1 MALSTTI
8 PIRSRAVSR
17 RDHVLNLLPPLTVVN
32 REEAT
37 AHDRLF
43 SDDPPPRKY
52 AANFPSKVL
61 RHLGAWTFYSAPTK
75 GELALLDKSMYDLDK
90 NKEKLDRTD
99 GEEKIGNKNTEKHSH
114 YTNDI
119 KSGPEVRGSE
129 TLVERREKVM
139 KQTMK
144 DAKEKQKQKSKIKE
158 EKNSSVSTQ
167 STKKISSVPN
177 STEKTVQAA
186 AANRVNKVEDDKSTI
201 KKKSRKI
208 PVHRKQQTTANSNGK
223 LLESHVKKEINLK
236 KLRGKVLGGADTGT
250 EANVDTLSVEGHH
263 MSVPVHND
271 QQVNYKEGT
280 GNIEK
285 AGNLE
290 GSIKQTRTERKQSKF
305 KKRISSLNRSS
316 EIRKSENVDS
326 EEKQQKKVKRSVI
339 KIPLQ
344 ENDSSEEGEN
354 NNRTITPLTDDV
366 KLNNKADS
374 LPDFEEQLQNLP
386 KPEVTSEKQS

>member
-1 MALSTTI
+1 MALSTTT

-43 SDDPPPRKY
+43 LDDPPPRKY

-61 RHLGAWTFYSAPTK
+61 RHLGAWTFYSSPTK

-99 GEEKIGNKNTEKHSH
+99 GEKKIGNKNTEKQSH

-119 KSGPEVRGSE
+119 KSGPEVRGGE
-129 TLVERREKVM
+129 TLGERREKVM

-158 EKNSSVSTQ
+158 EKKSSVSTE

-186 AANRVNKVEDDKSTI
+186 AANKVNKVEDDKSTF

-208 PVHRKQQTTANSNGK
+208 PVHRKKQTTANSNGK
-223 LLESHVKKEINLK
+223 LLESHVKNEINLK

-250 EANVDTLSVEGHH
+250 EANVDALSVEGHH

-271 QQVNYKEGT
+271 QQVKEGT
-280 GNIEK
+280 GNVEK
-285 AGNLE
+285 AGNLGGSMKQKITE
-290 GSIKQTRTERKQSKF
+290 GKQSKF
-305 KKRISSLNRSS
+305 KKRINSLNRSS
-316 EIRKSENVDS
+316 DIRKSENVDS
-326 EEKQQKKVKRSVI
+326 EIKQQKKVKRSVI

-344 ENDSSEEGEN
+344 ESDSSEEGEN

-374 LPDFEEQLQNLP
+374 LPDSEE
-386 KPEVTSEKQS
+386 

>member
-1 MALSTTI
+1 MALSTTT

-52 AANFPSKVL
+52 AANSPSKVL

-129 TLVERREKVM
+129 TLKERKVKVM

-158 EKNSSVSTQ
+158 EKNSSVSVQ
-167 STKKISSVPN
+167 STKKISNVPN
-177 STEKTVQAA
+177 STEKIVQATK
-186 AANRVNKVEDDKSTI
+186 ANKVNKVEDDKSTI

-208 PVHRKQQTTANSNGK
+208 PVHRKQQTTASSNGK
-223 LLESHVKKEINLK
+223 LLESHVKNEINLK

-271 QQVNYKEGT
+271 QQLKEGT

-290 GSIKQTRTERKQSKF
+290 GSIKQKRTERKQSKF

-326 EEKQQKKVKRSVI
+326 EEKQQEKVKRSVI

-374 LPDFEEQLQNLP
+374 LPDSEEQLQNLP
-386 KPEVTSEKQS
+386 KPELTSEKQS

>member
-1 MALSTTI
+1 MALSTTT

-186 AANRVNKVEDDKSTI
+186 AANKVNKVEDDKSTF

-223 LLESHVKKEINLK
+223 LLESHVKNEINLK

-250 EANVDTLSVEGHH
+250 EANFDALSVEGHH

-271 QQVNYKEGT
+271 QQVKEGT

-285 AGNLE
+285 AGNLGGSMKQKITE
-290 GSIKQTRTERKQSKF
+290 GKQSKF
-305 KKRISSLNRSS
+305 KKRINSLNRSS
-316 EIRKSENVDS
+316 DIRKSENVDS
-326 EEKQQKKVKRSVI
+326 EIKQQKKVKRSVI

>member
-1 MALSTTI
+1 MALSTTTS
-8 PIRSRAVSR
+8 IRSRAVSR

-119 KSGPEVRGSE
+119 KSGPEVRGGE
-129 TLVERREKVM
+129 TLKERKVKVM

-158 EKNSSVSTQ
+158 EKNSSVSMQ
-167 STKKISSVPN
+167 STKKISNVPN
-177 STEKTVQAA
+177 STEKTVQAT
-186 AANRVNKVEDDKSTI
+186 AANKVNRVEDDKSTI

-208 PVHRKQQTTANSNGK
+208 PVHRKQQTTVNSNGK
-223 LLESHVKKEINLK
+223 LLESHVKNEINLK

-271 QQVNYKEGT
+271 QQVKEGT
-280 GNIEK
+280 GNIKK

-290 GSIKQTRTERKQSKF
+290 GSIKQKRTEGKQSKF

-374 LPDFEEQLQNLP
+374 LPDSEEQLQNLP

>member
-1 MALSTTI
+1 MALSTTT

-99 GEEKIGNKNTEKHSH
+99 GEEKIGNKNTEKRSH

-119 KSGPEVRGSE
+119 KSGPEVRGGE
-129 TLVERREKVM
+129 TLKERREKVM

-177 STEKTVQAA
+177 STEKTVQATK
-186 AANRVNKVEDDKSTI
+186 ANKVNKVEDDKSTI

-223 LLESHVKKEINLK
+223 LLESHVKNEINLK

-250 EANVDTLSVEGHH
+250 DANVDTLSVEGHH

-271 QQVNYKEGT
+271 QQVKEGT

-285 AGNLE
+285 AGNPE
-290 GSIKQTRTERKQSKF
+290 GSIKQKRTEGKQSKF

-366 KLNNKADS
+366 KLNNKAYS
-374 LPDFEEQLQNLP
+374 LPESEEQLQNLP

>member
-1 MALSTTI
+1 MALSTTT

-119 KSGPEVRGSE
+119 KSGPEVRGGE
-129 TLVERREKVM
+129 TLKERREK
-139 KQTMK
+139 TMK
-144 DAKEKQKQKSKIKE
+144 DAKEKHKQKSKIKE

-167 STKKISSVPN
+167 STKKISSVQN
-177 STEKTVQAA
+177 STEKTVQAT
-186 AANRVNKVEDDKSTI
+186 AANKVNKVEDDKSTI

-223 LLESHVKKEINLK
+223 LFESHVKNEINLK

-271 QQVNYKEGT
+271 QQVKEGT

-285 AGNLE
+285 SGNLE
-290 GSIKQTRTERKQSKF
+290 GSIKQKRTERKQSKF

-316 EIRKSENVDS
+316 EISESENVDS

-374 LPDFEEQLQNLP
+374 LPDSEEQLQNLP

>member
-43 SDDPPPRKY
+43 LDDPPPRKY

-167 STKKISSVPN
+167 STKKISNVLN
-177 STEKTVQAA
+177 SAEKTVQAA
-186 AANRVNKVEDDKSTI
+186 AANKVNKVKDDKSTI

-208 PVHRKQQTTANSNGK
+208 PVHRKQQTTANTNGK
-223 LLESHVKKEINLK
+223 LLESHVKNEINLK

-250 EANVDTLSVEGHH
+250 EANFDALSVEGHH

-271 QQVNYKEGT
+271 QQVKEGT

-285 AGNLE
+285 AGNLGGSMKQKITE
-290 GSIKQTRTERKQSKF
+290 GKQSKF
-305 KKRISSLNRSS
+305 KKRINSLNRSS
-316 EIRKSENVDS
+316 DIRKSENVDS
-326 EEKQQKKVKRSVI
+326 EIKQQKKVKRSVI

>member
-61 RHLGAWTFYSAPTK
+61 RHLGAWTFYSSPTK

-119 KSGPEVRGSE
+119 KSGPEVRGGE
-129 TLVERREKVM
+129 TLKERREKVM

-144 DAKEKQKQKSKIKE
+144 DTKEKQKQKSKIKE
-158 EKNSSVSTQ
+158 EKNSSVSIQ

-177 STEKTVQAA
+177 STEKTVQEA
-186 AANRVNKVEDDKSTI
+186 AANKVNKVEDDKSTI

-223 LLESHVKKEINLK
+223 LLESHVKNEINLK

-271 QQVNYKEGT
+271 QQVKEGT

-285 AGNLE
+285 AGNLG
-290 GSIKQTRTERKQSKF
+290 GSMKQKRTEGKQSKF
-305 KKRISSLNRSS
+305 KKRIRSLNWSS
-316 EIRKSENVDS
+316 DIRKSENVDS
-326 EEKQQKKVKRSVI
+326 EVKQQKKAKRSVI

-386 KPEVTSEKQS
+386 KAEVTSEKQS

>member
-99 GEEKIGNKNTEKHSH
+99 GEEKIGNKNTVKHSH

-167 STKKISSVPN
+167 STKKISNVLN
-177 STEKTVQAA
+177 SAEKTVQAA
-186 AANRVNKVEDDKSTI
+186 AANKVNKVEDDKSTI

-208 PVHRKQQTTANSNGK
+208 PVHRKQQTTANTNGK
-223 LLESHVKKEINLK
+223 LLESHVKNEINLK

-271 QQVNYKEGT
+271 QQVKEGT

-285 AGNLE
+285 AGNL
-290 GSIKQTRTERKQSKF
+290 GGFIKQKRTEGKQSKF

-316 EIRKSENVDS
+316 DIRKSENVDS
-326 EEKQQKKVKRSVI
+326 EVKQQKKVKRSVI

>member
-1 MALSTTI
+1 MALSTTT

-43 SDDPPPRKY
+43 LDDPPPRKY

-61 RHLGAWTFYSAPTK
+61 RHLGAWTFYSSPTK

-99 GEEKIGNKNTEKHSH
+99 GEKKIGNKNTEKQSH

-119 KSGPEVRGSE
+119 KSGPEVRGGE
-129 TLVERREKVM
+129 TLGERREKVM

-158 EKNSSVSTQ
+158 EKNSSVSKQ

-186 AANRVNKVEDDKSTI
+186 AANKVNKVEDDKSTF

-208 PVHRKQQTTANSNGK
+208 PVHRKKQTTANSNGK
-223 LLESHVKKEINLK
+223 LLESHVKNEINLK

-250 EANVDTLSVEGHH
+250 EANFDALSVEGHH

-271 QQVNYKEGT
+271 QQVKEGT
-280 GNIEK
+280 GNVEK
-285 AGNLE
+285 AGNLGGSMKQKITE
-290 GSIKQTRTERKQSKF
+290 GKQSKF
-305 KKRISSLNRSS
+305 KKRINSLNRSS
-316 EIRKSENVDS
+316 DIRKSENVDS
-326 EEKQQKKVKRSVI
+326 EIKQQKKVKRSVI

-344 ENDSSEEGEN
+344 ESDSSEEGEN

>member
-1 MALSTTI
+1 MALSTTT

-61 RHLGAWTFYSAPTK
+61 RHLGAWTFYSSPTK

-99 GEEKIGNKNTEKHSH
+99 GEKKIGNKNTEKHFH

-119 KSGPEVRGSE
+119 KSGPEVRGGE
-129 TLVERREKVM
+129 TLGERREKVM

-144 DAKEKQKQKSKIKE
+144 DAKEKQKQKSKVKE
-158 EKNSSVSTQ
+158 EKKSSVSTE

-186 AANRVNKVEDDKSTI
+186 AANKVNKVEDDKSTF

-208 PVHRKQQTTANSNGK
+208 PVHRKKQTTANSNGK
-223 LLESHVKKEINLK
+223 LLESHVKNEINLK

-250 EANVDTLSVEGHH
+250 EANFDALSVEGHH

-271 QQVNYKEGT
+271 QQVKEGT

-285 AGNLE
+285 AGNLGGSMKQKITE
-290 GSIKQTRTERKQSKF
+290 GKQSKF
-305 KKRISSLNRSS
+305 KKRINSLNRSS
-316 EIRKSENVDS
+316 DIRKSENVDS
-326 EEKQQKKVKRSVI
+326 EIKQQKKVKRSVI

-386 KPEVTSEKQS
+386 KPEVKSEKQS

>member
-1 MALSTTI
+1 ML
-8 PIRSRAVSR
+8 
-17 RDHVLNLLPPLTVVN
+17 
-32 REEAT
+32 
-37 AHDRLF
+37 
-43 SDDPPPRKY
+43 
-52 AANFPSKVL
+52 
-61 RHLGAWTFYSAPTK
+61 PTK

-90 NKEKLDRTD
+90 SKEKLDRTD

-119 KSGPEVRGSE
+119 KSGPEVRGGE
-129 TLVERREKVM
+129 TLKERKVKVM

-158 EKNSSVSTQ
+158 EKNSSVSMQ
-167 STKKISSVPN
+167 STKKISNVPN
-177 STEKTVQAA
+177 SKEKTVQAT
-186 AANRVNKVEDDKSTI
+186 AANKVNRVEDDKSTI

-223 LLESHVKKEINLK
+223 LLESHVKNEINLK

-271 QQVNYKEGT
+271 QQVKEGT
-280 GNIEK
+280 GNIKK

-290 GSIKQTRTERKQSKF
+290 GSIKQKRTEGKQSKF

-326 EEKQQKKVKRSVI
+326 EVKQQKKVKRSVI

>member
-1 MALSTTI
+1 MALSTTT

-90 NKEKLDRTD
+90 SKEKLDRTD

-119 KSGPEVRGSE
+119 KSGPEVRGGE
-129 TLVERREKVM
+129 TLKERKVKVM

-158 EKNSSVSTQ
+158 EKNSSVSIQ
-167 STKKISSVPN
+167 STKKISNVPN
-177 STEKTVQAA
+177 STEKTVQATK
-186 AANRVNKVEDDKSTI
+186 ANKVNKVEDDKSTI

-223 LLESHVKKEINLK
+223 LLESHVKNEINLK

-271 QQVNYKEGT
+271 LQVKEGT
-280 GNIEK
+280 GSIEK

-290 GSIKQTRTERKQSKF
+290 GSIKQKRTEGKQSKF

>member
-1 MALSTTI
+1 MALSTTTS
-8 PIRSRAVSR
+8 IRSRAVSR

-90 NKEKLDRTD
+90 SKEKLDRTD

-119 KSGPEVRGSE
+119 KSGPEVRGGE
-129 TLVERREKVM
+129 TLKERKVKVM

-158 EKNSSVSTQ
+158 EKNSSVSMQ
-167 STKKISSVPN
+167 STKKISNVPN
-177 STEKTVQAA
+177 STEKTVQAT
-186 AANRVNKVEDDKSTI
+186 AANKVNKVEDDKSTI

-223 LLESHVKKEINLK
+223 LLESHVKNEINLK

-271 QQVNYKEGT
+271 QQVKEGT
-280 GNIEK
+280 GSIEK

-290 GSIKQTRTERKQSKF
+290 GSIKQKRTEGKQSKF
-305 KKRISSLNRSS
+305 KKGISSLNRSS

>member
-1 MALSTTI
+1 MALSTTTS
-8 PIRSRAVSR
+8 IRSRAVSR

-90 NKEKLDRTD
+90 SKEKLDRTD

-119 KSGPEVRGSE
+119 KSGPEVRGGE
-129 TLVERREKVM
+129 TLKERKVKVM

-144 DAKEKQKQKSKIKE
+144 DAKQKQKQKSKIKE
-158 EKNSSVSTQ
+158 EKNSSVSMQ
-167 STKKISSVPN
+167 STKKISNVPN
-177 STEKTVQAA
+177 STEKTVQAT
-186 AANRVNKVEDDKSTI
+186 AANKVNRVEDDKSTI

-223 LLESHVKKEINLK
+223 LLESHVKNEINLK

-271 QQVNYKEGT
+271 QQVKEGT
-280 GNIEK
+280 GSIEK

-290 GSIKQTRTERKQSKF
+290 GSIKQKRTEGKQSKF

>member
-167 STKKISSVPN
+167 STKKISNVLN
-177 STEKTVQAA
+177 SAEKTVQAA
-186 AANRVNKVEDDKSTI
+186 AANKVNKVKDDKSTI

-208 PVHRKQQTTANSNGK
+208 PVHRKQQTTAHSNGK
-223 LLESHVKKEINLK
+223 LLESHVKNEINLK

-250 EANVDTLSVEGHH
+250 EANVDALSVEGHH

-271 QQVNYKEGT
+271 QQVKDGT

-290 GSIKQTRTERKQSKF
+290 GSIKQKRTEGKQSKF

-316 EIRKSENVDS
+316 DIRKSENVDS
-326 EEKQQKKVKRSVI
+326 EVKQQKKVKRSVI

-374 LPDFEEQLQNLP
+374 LPDSEEQLQNLP
-386 KPEVTSEKQS
+386 KPEVTSEQS

>member
-1 MALSTTI
+1 MALSTTTS
-8 PIRSRAVSR
+8 IRSRAVSR

-90 NKEKLDRTD
+90 SKEKLDRTD

-119 KSGPEVRGSE
+119 KSGPEVRGGE
-129 TLVERREKVM
+129 TLKERKVKVM

-158 EKNSSVSTQ
+158 EKNSSVSMQ
-167 STKKISSVPN
+167 STKKISNVPN
-177 STEKTVQAA
+177 STEKTVQAT
-186 AANRVNKVEDDKSTI
+186 AANKVNKVEDDKSTI

-223 LLESHVKKEINLK
+223 LLESHVKNEINLK

-271 QQVNYKEGT
+271 QQVKEGT

-285 AGNLE
+285 AGNLG
-290 GSIKQTRTERKQSKF
+290 GSMKQKRTEGKQSKF
-305 KKRISSLNRSS
+305 KKRINSLNRSS

-374 LPDFEEQLQNLP
+374 LPDSEEQLQNMP
-386 KPEVTSEKQS
+386 KPEVTSEQS

>member
-1 MALSTTI
+1 MALSTTT

-167 STKKISSVPN
+167 STKKISNVLN
-177 STEKTVQAA
+177 SAEKTVQAA
-186 AANRVNKVEDDKSTI
+186 AANKVNKVKDDKSTI

-208 PVHRKQQTTANSNGK
+208 PVHRKQQTTANTNGK
-223 LLESHVKKEINLK
+223 LLESHVKNEINLK

-250 EANVDTLSVEGHH
+250 EANFDALSVEGHH

-271 QQVNYKEGT
+271 QQVKEGT

-285 AGNLE
+285 AGNLG
-290 GSIKQTRTERKQSKF
+290 GSMKQKITVGKQSKF
-305 KKRISSLNRSS
+305 KKRINSLNRSS
-316 EIRKSENVDS
+316 DIRKSENVDS
-326 EEKQQKKVKRSVI
+326 EIKQQKKVKRSVI

>member
-1 MALSTTI
+1 MALSTTT

-37 AHDRLF
+37 THDRLF

-61 RHLGAWTFYSAPTK
+61 RHLGAWTFYSSPTK

-99 GEEKIGNKNTEKHSH
+99 GEKKIGNKNTEKHFH

-119 KSGPEVRGSE
+119 KSGPEVRGGE
-129 TLVERREKVM
+129 TLGERREKVM

-144 DAKEKQKQKSKIKE
+144 DAKEKQKQKSKVKE
-158 EKNSSVSTQ
+158 EKKSSVSTE

-208 PVHRKQQTTANSNGK
+208 PVHRKQQTTANTNGK
-223 LLESHVKKEINLK
+223 LLESHVKNEINLK

-250 EANVDTLSVEGHH
+250 EANVDALSVEGHH
-263 MSVPVHND
+263 MSVPVRND
-271 QQVNYKEGT
+271 QQVKEGT

-285 AGNLE
+285 AGNLGGSMKQKITE
-290 GSIKQTRTERKQSKF
+290 GKQSKF
-305 KKRISSLNRSS
+305 KKRINSLNRSS
-316 EIRKSENVDS
+316 DIRKSENVDS
-326 EEKQQKKVKRSVI
+326 EIKQQKKVKRSVI

-386 KPEVTSEKQS
+386 KPEVKSEKQS

>member
-167 STKKISSVPN
+167 STKKISNVLN
-177 STEKTVQAA
+177 SAEKTVQAA
-186 AANRVNKVEDDKSTI
+186 AANKVNKVKDDKSTI

-223 LLESHVKKEINLK
+223 LLESHVKNEINLK

-271 QQVNYKEGT
+271 QQVKEGT

-285 AGNLE
+285 AGNLG
-290 GSIKQTRTERKQSKF
+290 GSMKQKRTEGKQSKF
-305 KKRISSLNRSS
+305 KKRIRSLNWSS
-316 EIRKSENVDS
+316 DIRKSENVDS

-386 KPEVTSEKQS
+386 KAEVTSEKQS

>member
-167 STKKISSVPN
+167 STKKISNVLN
-177 STEKTVQAA
+177 SAEKTVQAA
-186 AANRVNKVEDDKSTI
+186 AANKVNKVKDDKSTI

-208 PVHRKQQTTANSNGK
+208 PVHRKQQTTANTNGK
-223 LLESHVKKEINLK
+223 LLESHVKNEINLK

-271 QQVNYKEGT
+271 QQVKEGT

-285 AGNLE
+285 AGNLG
-290 GSIKQTRTERKQSKF
+290 GSMKQKRTEGKQSKF
-305 KKRISSLNRSS
+305 KKRIRSLNWSS
-316 EIRKSENVDS
+316 DIRKSENVDS
-326 EEKQQKKVKRSVI
+326 EVKQQKKAKRSVI

-386 KPEVTSEKQS
+386 KAEVTSEKQS

>member
-1 MALSTTI
+1 MALSTTTS
-8 PIRSRAVSR
+8 IRSRAVSR

-119 KSGPEVRGSE
+119 KSGPEVRGGE
-129 TLVERREKVM
+129 TLKERKVKVM

-158 EKNSSVSTQ
+158 EKNSSVSIQ
-167 STKKISSVPN
+167 STKKISNVPN
-177 STEKTVQAA
+177 STEKTVQATK
-186 AANRVNKVEDDKSTI
+186 ANKVNKVEDDKSTI

-223 LLESHVKKEINLK
+223 LLESHVKNEINLK

-271 QQVNYKEGT
+271 QQVKEGT
-280 GNIEK
+280 GNIKK

-290 GSIKQTRTERKQSKF
+290 GSIKQKRTEGKQSKF

-326 EEKQQKKVKRSVI
+326 EVKQQKKVKRSVI

>member
-1 MALSTTI
+1 MALSTTT

-129 TLVERREKVM
+129 TLGERREKVM

-158 EKNSSVSTQ
+158 EKNSSVSIQ
-167 STKKISSVPN
+167 STKKISNVPN

-186 AANRVNKVEDDKSTI
+186 AANKVNKVEDDKSTI

-208 PVHRKQQTTANSNGK
+208 PVHRKQQTTANTNGK
-223 LLESHVKKEINLK
+223 LFESHVKNEINLK

-250 EANVDTLSVEGHH
+250 EANVDALSVEGHH

-271 QQVNYKEGT
+271 QQVKEGT

-285 AGNLE
+285 AGNLG
-290 GSIKQTRTERKQSKF
+290 GSMKQKRTEGKQSKF
-305 KKRISSLNRSS
+305 KKRISSLNSS

-344 ENDSSEEGEN
+344 ENDSLEEGEN

>member
-1 MALSTTI
+1 MALSTTTS
-8 PIRSRAVSR
+8 IRSRAVSR

-90 NKEKLDRTD
+90 SKEKLDRTD

-119 KSGPEVRGSE
+119 KSGPEVRGGE
-129 TLVERREKVM
+129 TLKERKVKVM

-158 EKNSSVSTQ
+158 EKNSSVSMQ
-167 STKKISSVPN
+167 STKKISNVPN
-177 STEKTVQAA
+177 STEKTVQAT
-186 AANRVNKVEDDKSTI
+186 AANKVNKVEDDKSTI

-223 LLESHVKKEINLK
+223 LLESHVKNEINLK

-271 QQVNYKEGT
+271 QQVKEGT
-280 GNIEK
+280 GSIEK

-290 GSIKQTRTERKQSKF
+290 GFIKQKRTEGKQSKF

>member
-37 AHDRLF
+37 THDRLF

-129 TLVERREKVM
+129 TLGERREKVM

-158 EKNSSVSTQ
+158 EKNSSVSIQ
-167 STKKISSVPN
+167 STKKISNVPN

-186 AANRVNKVEDDKSTI
+186 AANKVNKVEDDKSTI
-201 KKKSRKI
+201 KKKSHKI
-208 PVHRKQQTTANSNGK
+208 PVHRKQQTTANTNGK
-223 LLESHVKKEINLK
+223 LLESHVKNEINLK

-250 EANVDTLSVEGHH
+250 EANVDALSVEGHH
-263 MSVPVHND
+263 MSVPVRND
-271 QQVNYKEGT
+271 QQVKEGT

-285 AGNLE
+285 AGNLG
-290 GSIKQTRTERKQSKF
+290 GSMKQKRTEGKQSKF

-316 EIRKSENVDS
+316 DIRKSENVDS
-326 EEKQQKKVKRSVI
+326 EVKQQKKVKRSVI

>member
-1 MALSTTI
+1 MALSTTTS
-8 PIRSRAVSR
+8 IRSRAVSR

-90 NKEKLDRTD
+90 SKEKLDRTD

-119 KSGPEVRGSE
+119 KSGPEVRGGE
-129 TLVERREKVM
+129 TLKERKVKVM

-144 DAKEKQKQKSKIKE
+144 DAKQKQKQKSKIKE
-158 EKNSSVSTQ
+158 EKNSSVSMQ
-167 STKKISSVPN
+167 STKKISNVPN
-177 STEKTVQAA
+177 STEKTVQAT
-186 AANRVNKVEDDKSTI
+186 AANKVNRVEDDKSTI

-223 LLESHVKKEINLK
+223 LLESHVKNEINLK

-271 QQVNYKEGT
+271 QQVKEGT
-280 GNIEK
+280 GNIKK

-290 GSIKQTRTERKQSKF
+290 GSIKQKRTEGKQSKF

>member
-43 SDDPPPRKY
+43 LDDPPPRKY

-61 RHLGAWTFYSAPTK
+61 RHLGAWTFYSSPTK

-99 GEEKIGNKNTEKHSH
+99 GEKKIGNKNTEKQSH

-119 KSGPEVRGSE
+119 KSGPEVRGGE
-129 TLVERREKVM
+129 TLKERREKVM

-158 EKNSSVSTQ
+158 EKNSSVSKQ

-223 LLESHVKKEINLK
+223 LLESHVKNEINLK

-250 EANVDTLSVEGHH
+250 EANFDALSVEGHH

-271 QQVNYKEGT
+271 QQVKEGT

-285 AGNLE
+285 AGNLGGSMKQKITE
-290 GSIKQTRTERKQSKF
+290 GKQSKF
-305 KKRISSLNRSS
+305 KKRINSLNRSS
-316 EIRKSENVDS
+316 DIRKSENVDS
-326 EEKQQKKVKRSVI
+326 EIKQQKKVKRSVI

-374 LPDFEEQLQNLP
+374 LPDSEE
-386 KPEVTSEKQS
+386 

>member
-17 RDHVLNLLPPLTVVN
+17 RDHVLNLLPPLTVVY

-167 STKKISSVPN
+167 STKKISNVLN
-177 STEKTVQAA
+177 SAEKTVQAA
-186 AANRVNKVEDDKSTI
+186 AANKVNKVKDDKSTI

-208 PVHRKQQTTANSNGK
+208 PVHRKLQTTANTNGK
-223 LLESHVKKEINLK
+223 LLESHVKNEINLK

-250 EANVDTLSVEGHH
+250 EANVDALSVEGHH

-271 QQVNYKEGT
+271 QQVKEGT

-285 AGNLE
+285 AGNLG
-290 GSIKQTRTERKQSKF
+290 GSMKQKRTEGKQSKF

-316 EIRKSENVDS
+316 DIRKSENVDS
-326 EEKQQKKVKRSVI
+326 EVKQQKKVKRSVI

>member
-129 TLVERREKVM
+129 TLGERREKVI

-144 DAKEKQKQKSKIKE
+144 DTKEKQKQKSKIKE

-167 STKKISSVPN
+167 STKKISNVLN
-177 STEKTVQAA
+177 SAEKTVQAA
-186 AANRVNKVEDDKSTI
+186 AANKVNKVKDDKSTI

-208 PVHRKQQTTANSNGK
+208 PVHRKQQTTANTNGK
-223 LLESHVKKEINLK
+223 LLESHVKNEINLK

-250 EANVDTLSVEGHH
+250 EANVDALSVEGHH

-271 QQVNYKEGT
+271 QQVKEGT

-285 AGNLE
+285 AGNLG
-290 GSIKQTRTERKQSKF
+290 GSMKQKRTEGKQSKF

-316 EIRKSENVDS
+316 DIRKSENVDS
-326 EEKQQKKVKRSVI
+326 EVKQQKKVKRSVI

>member
-1 MALSTTI
+1 MALSTTT

-99 GEEKIGNKNTEKHSH
+99 GEEKIGNKNTEKRSH

-119 KSGPEVRGSE
+119 KSGPEVRGGE
-129 TLVERREKVM
+129 TLKERREKVM

-177 STEKTVQAA
+177 STEKTVQATK
-186 AANRVNKVEDDKSTI
+186 ANKVNKVEDDKSTI

-223 LLESHVKKEINLK
+223 LLESHVKNEINLK

-250 EANVDTLSVEGHH
+250 DANVDTLSVEGHH

-271 QQVNYKEGT
+271 QQVKEGT
-280 GNIEK
+280 GNIKK

-290 GSIKQTRTERKQSKF
+290 GSIKQKRTEGKQSKF

-366 KLNNKADS
+366 KLNNKAYS
-374 LPDFEEQLQNLP
+374 LPESEEQLQNLP

>member
-37 AHDRLF
+37 THDRLF

-99 GEEKIGNKNTEKHSH
+99 GEEKIWNKNTEKHSH

-186 AANRVNKVEDDKSTI
+186 AASRVNKVEDDKSTI

-208 PVHRKQQTTANSNGK
+208 PVHRKQQTTANTNGK
-223 LLESHVKKEINLK
+223 LLESHVKNEINLK

-250 EANVDTLSVEGHH
+250 EANVDALSVEGHH

-271 QQVNYKEGT
+271 QQVKEGT

-285 AGNLE
+285 AGNLG
-290 GSIKQTRTERKQSKF
+290 GSMKQKRTEGKQSKF

-316 EIRKSENVDS
+316 DIRKSENVDS

-374 LPDFEEQLQNLP
+374 LPDSEEQLQNLP
-386 KPEVTSEKQS
+386 KPEVTSEQS

>member
-37 AHDRLF
+37 THDRLF

-61 RHLGAWTFYSAPTK
+61 RHLGAWTFYSSPTK

-119 KSGPEVRGSE
+119 KSGPDVRGSE
-129 TLVERREKVM
+129 TLGERREKVM

-158 EKNSSVSTQ
+158 EKKSSVSTE
-167 STKKISSVPN
+167 STKKISSEPN

-186 AANRVNKVEDDKSTI
+186 AANKVNKVEDDKSTF

-208 PVHRKQQTTANSNGK
+208 PVHRKQQTTANTNGK
-223 LLESHVKKEINLK
+223 LLESHVKNEINLK

-250 EANVDTLSVEGHH
+250 EANVDALSVEGHH
-263 MSVPVHND
+263 MSVPVRND
-271 QQVNYKEGT
+271 QQVKEGT

-285 AGNLE
+285 AGNLGGSMKQKITE
-290 GSIKQTRTERKQSKF
+290 GKQSKF
-305 KKRISSLNRSS
+305 KKRINNLNRSS
-316 EIRKSENVDS
+316 DIRKSENVDS
-326 EEKQQKKVKRSVI
+326 EIKQQKKVKRSVI

>member
-1 MALSTTI
+1 MALSTTTS
-8 PIRSRAVSR
+8 IRSRAVSR

-90 NKEKLDRTD
+90 SKEKLDRTD

-119 KSGPEVRGSE
+119 KSGPEVRGGE
-129 TLVERREKVM
+129 TLKERKVKVM

-158 EKNSSVSTQ
+158 EKNSSVSIQ
-167 STKKISSVPN
+167 STKKISNVPN
-177 STEKTVQAA
+177 STEKTVQATK
-186 AANRVNKVEDDKSTI
+186 ANKVNKVKDDKSTI

-223 LLESHVKKEINLK
+223 LLESHVKNEINLK

-271 QQVNYKEGT
+271 QQVKEGT
-280 GNIEK
+280 GSIEK

-290 GSIKQTRTERKQSKF
+290 GSIKQKRTEGKQSKF

-326 EEKQQKKVKRSVI
+326 EVKQQKKVKRSVI

>member
-1 MALSTTI
+1 MALSTTTS
-8 PIRSRAVSR
+8 IRSRAVSR

-90 NKEKLDRTD
+90 SKEKLDRTD
-99 GEEKIGNKNTEKHSH
+99 GEEKIGNKNTEKRSH

-119 KSGPEVRGSE
+119 KSGPEVRGGE
-129 TLVERREKVM
+129 TLKERREKVM

-144 DAKEKQKQKSKIKE
+144 DVKEKQKQKSKIKE
-158 EKNSSVSTQ
+158 EKNSSVPMQ
-167 STKKISSVPN
+167 STKKISNVPN
-177 STEKTVQAA
+177 STEKTVQATK
-186 AANRVNKVEDDKSTI
+186 ANKVNKVEDDKSTI
-201 KKKSRKI
+201 KKMSRKI

-223 LLESHVKKEINLK
+223 LLESHVKNEINLK

-271 QQVNYKEGT
+271 QQVKEGT

-290 GSIKQTRTERKQSKF
+290 GFIKQKRTEGKQSKF

>member
-1 MALSTTI
+1 MALSTTTS
-8 PIRSRAVSR
+8 IRSRAVSR

-90 NKEKLDRTD
+90 SKEKLDRTD

-119 KSGPEVRGSE
+119 KSGPEVRGGE
-129 TLVERREKVM
+129 TLKERKVKVM

-158 EKNSSVSTQ
+158 EKNSSVSMQ
-167 STKKISSVPN
+167 STKKISKVAN
-177 STEKTVQAA
+177 STEKTVQAT
-186 AANRVNKVEDDKSTI
+186 AANKVNKVEDDKSTI

-223 LLESHVKKEINLK
+223 LLKSHVKNEINLK

-271 QQVNYKEGT
+271 QQVKEGT
-280 GNIEK
+280 GSIEK

-290 GSIKQTRTERKQSKF
+290 GSIKQKRTEGKQSKF

-326 EEKQQKKVKRSVI
+326 EVKQQKKVKRSVI

-374 LPDFEEQLQNLP
+374 LPDSEEQLQNLP

>member
-144 DAKEKQKQKSKIKE
+144 DAKEKQKQKTKIKE

-223 LLESHVKKEINLK
+223 LLESHVKHEINLK

-250 EANVDTLSVEGHH
+250 EANVDALSVEGHH

-271 QQVNYKEGT
+271 QQVKEGT

-285 AGNLE
+285 AGNLG
-290 GSIKQTRTERKQSKF
+290 GSMKQKRTEGKQSKF
-305 KKRISSLNRSS
+305 KKRIRSLNWSS
-316 EIRKSENVDS
+316 DIRKSENVDS
-326 EEKQQKKVKRSVI
+326 EVKQQKKAKRSVI

-386 KPEVTSEKQS
+386 KAEVTSEKQS

>member
-1 MALSTTI
+1 MALSTTT

-119 KSGPEVRGSE
+119 KSGPEVRGGE
-129 TLVERREKVM
+129 TLKERKVKVM

-158 EKNSSVSTQ
+158 EKNSSVSIQ
-167 STKKISSVPN
+167 STKKISNVPN
-177 STEKTVQAA
+177 STEKTVQATK
-186 AANRVNKVEDDKSTI
+186 ANKVNKVEDDKSTI

-208 PVHRKQQTTANSNGK
+208 PVHRKQQTTVNSNGK
-223 LLESHVKKEINLK
+223 LLESHVKNEINLK

-271 QQVNYKEGT
+271 QQVKEGT
-280 GNIEK
+280 GSIEK

-290 GSIKQTRTERKQSKF
+290 GSIKQKRTEGKQSKF

-326 EEKQQKKVKRSVI
+326 EVKQQKKVKRSVI

-374 LPDFEEQLQNLP
+374 LPDSEEQLQNLP

>member
-1 MALSTTI
+1 MALSTTT

-99 GEEKIGNKNTEKHSH
+99 GEEKIGNKNTEKYSH
-114 YTNDI
+114 YNNDI
-119 KSGPEVRGSE
+119 KSGPEVRGGE
-129 TLVERREKVM
+129 TLKKRREKVT

-167 STKKISSVPN
+167 LTKKISSVPN
-177 STEKTVQAA
+177 STEKTVQAT
-186 AANRVNKVEDDKSTI
+186 AANKVNKVEDDKSTI

-223 LLESHVKKEINLK
+223 LLESHVKNEINLK

-250 EANVDTLSVEGHH
+250 EANVDALSVEGHH

-271 QQVNYKEGT
+271 QQVKEGT

-290 GSIKQTRTERKQSKF
+290 GFIKQKRTERKQSKF

-326 EEKQQKKVKRSVI
+326 EEKQQEKVKRSVI

-374 LPDFEEQLQNLP
+374 LPDSEEQLQNLP
-386 KPEVTSEKQS
+386 KPELTSEKQS

>member
-1 MALSTTI
+1 MALSTTT

-90 NKEKLDRTD
+90 SKEKLDRTD
-99 GEEKIGNKNTEKHSH
+99 GEEKIGNKNTEKHSQ

-119 KSGPEVRGSE
+119 KSGPEVRGGE
-129 TLVERREKVM
+129 TLKERKVKVM

-186 AANRVNKVEDDKSTI
+186 AANKVNKVEDDKSTI

-223 LLESHVKKEINLK
+223 LLESHVKNEINLK

-271 QQVNYKEGT
+271 QQVKEGT

-290 GSIKQTRTERKQSKF
+290 GFIKQKRTEGKQSKF

-326 EEKQQKKVKRSVI
+326 EVKQQKKVKRSVI

-374 LPDFEEQLQNLP
+374 LPDSEEQLQNLP